1 MSWCGKPWTEREHTF
16 FFTGLYKSCG
26 LHRHFIFDPWR
37 ASSLYA
43 FVPFGIIQQML
54 HTHTSYRCTG
64 SLERCLW
71 LHSYLLNEAANII
84 YPLIKCL
91 FVRVKT
97 NSEQVILYA
106 LYPNIKQTK
115 EKIACSEFTHSPRSP
130 RRHFLYETDM
140 KQSSYSQYD
149 ECLESQAAFKRNQ
162 KAAKHEGFLCRA
174 AYFS

>member
-1 MSWCGKPWTEREHTF
+1 MSWCWKPWTEREHTF

-115 EKIACSEFTHSPRSP
+115 EKIACSEFTHSPPTLATASLSIWNWHEAKFLFSV
-130 RRHFLYETDM
+130 RRMFRVP
-140 KQSSYSQYD
+140 S
-149 ECLESQAAFKRNQ
+149 CI
-162 KAAKHEGFLCRA
+162 
-174 AYFS
+174 